1 MNFQSILSNINAGVI
16 LLSTQNDQYNVLYSN
31 EWIAAYAKQNIA
43 PNTPLFEA
51 FDLSDIEKNL
61 IKRKIKSALYLNA
74 PSFLSAE
81 HEGYLLPIPN
91 QKITRA
97 ETFDFMQQDAAIMPY
112 DQEKGHVILIIYDF
126 TSLMISQKALKDKQE
141 ELEEA
146 ICELKAAHKSLAEK
160 TAFIDYQAN
169 FDSLTGLAN
178 RVLLQDRFERAIAS
192 SQRLE
197 SKIGVIFI
205 DLDFFKPINDTYG
218 HETGDEIIKLA
229 ADLISLSVRK
239 SDTVSRI
246 GGDEFVILLPNIN
259 DIQPVINIA
268 ENILNKLAHPF
279 IIGDYHLRLSASL
292 GLAMYND
299 HGLLPSQIIKNADIA
314 MYQAKRLGR
323 NNYQIFDDSFAVERV
338 AQTNL
343 EQDLRKAL
351 SDIKFIEQ
359 KGFCVL
365 FQPKVKYIG
374 NPKLNQIQTIGVEA
388 LVRWTHPELGAIS
401 PEKFIPIA
409 EATGLISKITHFVFH
424 ESCKYLKLWR
434 AISPEFIVSVNLSAY
449 DFDRPNFSTELL
461 ETINFYDLPAHTIDL
476 EITEHNALLVKQD
489 NYQKLNELRAMG
501 FMLSLDDFGTGYS
514 SLSYLAQIPVHT
526 LKIDKEFVY
535 KTQYSHTDKAML
547 ESIIKLAHSFKL
559 DVIAEGVETLEN
571 LEQLESLGGKYFQGY
586 FFSRPL
592 QADAITERLQKEK
605 ENLFKDHVETLPT

>member
-16 LLSTQNDQYNVLYSN
+16 LLSTQNDDYKVLYSN
-31 EWIAAYAKQNIA
+31 EWVAAYSKRNIA
-43 PNTPLFEA
+43 PGTPLFEA
-51 FDLSDIEKNL
+51 FELTEAEQNL

-91 QKITRA
+91 QKITRSD
-97 ETFDFMQQDAAIMPY
+97 TFPFMQQDAAIMPY
-112 DQEKGHVILIIYDF
+112 NLEEGHVVLIIYDF
-126 TSLMISQKALKDKQE
+126 TSLMISQKALKDKQQ
-141 ELEEA
+141 ELEDV
-146 ICELKAAHKSLAEK
+146 ISQLKVAHKNLAEK
-160 TAFIDYQAN
+160 TAVIDYQAN

-178 RVLLQDRFERAIAS
+178 RVLLQDRFERAIALA
-192 SQRLE
+192 QRTDG
-197 SKIGVIFI
+197 KIGVIFI

-246 GGDEFVILLPNIN
+246 GGDEFVVLLPNIS
-259 DIQPVINIA
+259 DMAPVITIA
-268 ENILNKLAHPF
+268 ENILSKLGQPF
-279 IIGDYHLRLSASL
+279 IIGDSHLRLTASL
-292 GLAMYND
+292 GLALYAD
-299 HGLLPSQIIKNADIA
+299 HGISPSQIIKNADIA
-314 MYQAKRLGR
+314 MYQAKRTGR
-323 NNYQIFDDSFAVERV
+323 NSYQIFDDSFAVERI

-343 EQDLRKAL
+343 EQALRKAM
-351 SDIKFIEQ
+351 SDIKLIEQ
-359 KGFCVL
+359 KGFQVL
-365 FQPKVKYIG
+365 FQPKVKYLTSKEIE
-374 NPKLNQIQTIGVEA
+374 TVGVEA
-388 LVRWTHPELGAIS
+388 LIRWQHPELGFIS

-409 EATGLISKITHFVFH
+409 ETAGLISKITQFVFN
-424 ESCKYLKLWR
+424 ESCKFLKLWR
-434 AISPEFIVSVNLSAY
+434 VINPDFVVSINLSAY
-449 DFDRPNFSTELL
+449 DFDRPNFSQELL
-461 ETINFYDLPAHTIDL
+461 DILKIYDLPPHSIDL

-489 NYQKLNELRAMG
+489 NYRKLNELRELG

-514 SLSYLAQIPVHT
+514 SLSFLAQIPVHT

-571 LEQLESLGGKYFQGY
+571 LEQLELFGGNYFQGY

-592 QADAITERLQKEK
+592 EAHAITVRLQKEK
-605 ENLFKDHVETLPT
+605 ENHFLNAL